1 MILRHETRSADRRGF
16 TLLEMMVVVAI
27 LVVLAGTG
35 GVIYLRFLEDARKD
49 TAKAQTR
56 ILAQTAAAYQVKYG
70 EYPPSLESLTQ
81 PTADGGKP
89 YLEAS
94 ALIDPW
100 GRAYQYAV
108 PGSHHPATAEPDIW
122 SQGPNVADPNGMLGN
137 W

>member
-1 MILRHETRSADRRGF
+1 MILRHETRSATRGGF

-56 ILAQTAAAYQVKYG
+56 ILAQTVAAYQVKYG
-70 EYPPSLESLTQ
+70 DYPASLESLTQ
-81 PTADGGKP
+81 PTDGGRP
-89 YLEAS
+89 YLEPS

-108 PGSHHPATAEPDIW
+108 PGQHHPTTGEPDIW

>member
-1 MILRHETRSADRRGF
+1 MILCQEKRSNARKGF

-49 TAKAQTR
+49 TARSQTK

-70 EYPPSLESLTQ
+70 EYPASLESLTQ

-89 YLEAS
+89 FLETS
-94 ALIDPW
+94 ALVDPW
-100 GRAYQYAV
+100 GHAYQYAA
-108 PGSHHPATAEPDIW
+108 PGSHHPATGEPDIW
-122 SQGPNVADPNGMLGN
+122 SQGPNIGDPNGMIGN

>member
-1 MILRHETRSADRRGF
+1 MRLRHETRSVSREGF

-49 TAKAQTR
+49 TAKSQTR
-56 ILAQTAAAYQVKYG
+56 ILAQTVAAYQVKYG
-70 EYPPSLESLTQ
+70 EYPPSLEALTQ

-89 YLEAS
+89 YLETS

-108 PGSHHPATAEPDIW
+108 PGSHHPSTGEPDIW